1 MPAWSHQGPA
11 IETMI
16 SQPATLLDAHM
27 GTGKSYMAIQV
38 LKHDLLPSPSRQRA
52 GLGLILCPA
61 TVVGV
66 WRGETE
72 KHAPGVF
79 SVLAL
84 DKKSMTSR
92 QKSIEIERQ
101 IAHSSMHNMP
111 LLIVVNYETAITEAI
126 AFVLLKYTWDIVICD
141 ESHRLKGASGSSK
154 ARSSSGK
161 TLGGR
166 MGGTA
171 TSKLAYELSQRAK
184 RRVCL
189 TGTPMPNNPGD
200 IFGQYRFL
208 DPAIFGK
215 FWTHFT
221 AEYAVKNPHIPNKID
236 KWVKQDVFH
245 QKVNSIRHHIG
256 SDVLVL
262 PERQEIDIEVELS
275 PAGKKA
281 YMAMRKEALLEIRR
295 KIENEGGQ
303 ITEQML
309 EAIGQ
314 NGAVQHLR
322 LLQLAQGYVT
332 TVDHEE
338 IDTDTEKRK
347 ALCDLLDQTD
357 EPVCVYGW
365 FRHDL
370 AVVKRCCEILGRRYG
385 EVSGTRKDLTE
396 TGKYPDNVDVFGV
409 QCKSGGTGV
418 DLTRS
423 RIGII
428 LNSGLI
434 SPGDYD
440 QMMARQYRPGQTRNV
455 VFYHLLSV
463 GTVDMQIRKARAEK
477 RDVVRAILDGIVSGE
492 HGDDM
497 KFMQQDAIRMAMGV
511 FG

>member
-1 MPAWSHQGPA
+1 
-11 IETMI
+11 
-16 SQPATLLDAHM
+16 
-27 GTGKSYMAIQV
+27 MAIQV
-38 LKHDLLPSPSRQRA
+38 LRHDLLPTPTRPRA
-52 GLGLILCPA
+52 GFGLILCPA

-66 WRGETE
+66 WRGETN
-72 KHAPGVF
+72 KHCPGEF
-79 SVLAL
+79 DVLAL
-84 DKKSMTSR
+84 DKKSQTSALKAQTVR
-92 QKSIEIERQ
+92 QAISHAK
-101 IAHSSMHNMP
+101 MHNRP
-111 LLIVVNYETAITEAI
+111 FLLVVNYESAITQALTD
-126 AFVLLKYTWDIVICD
+126 VLLENAWDIVICD

-154 ARSSSGK
+154 KSAKGGAI
-161 TLGGR
+161 GGR

-171 TSKLAYELSQRAK
+171 TSKLAYELGLRTK

-208 DPAIFGK
+208 DHSIFGK
-215 FWTHFT
+215 YWTHFV
-221 AEYAVKNPHIPNKID
+221 AEYAIKNPNIPNKID
-236 KWVKQDVFH
+236 RWVKQDVLH
-245 QKVNSIRHHIG
+245 QKVNRIRHHIG

-262 PERQEIDIEVELS
+262 PERQEIDIEVDLS
-275 PAGKKA
+275 PAGRKA
-281 YMAMRKEALLEIRR
+281 YMSMRKEALLEIRR

-347 ALCDLLDQTD
+347 ALCDLLEQTD

-385 EVSGTRKDLTE
+385 EVSGSRKDLTE
-396 TGKYPDNVDVFGV
+396 NGTYPDDVDVFGV
-409 QCKSGGTGV
+409 QCKSGGAGIN
-418 DLTRS
+418 LTKS

-428 LNSGLI
+428 LNTGLI

-440 QMMARQYRPGQTRNV
+440 QMMARQYRPGQTKNV
-455 VFYHLLSV
+455 IFYHLLST

-477 RDVVRAILDGIVSGE
+477 RDVVRAVLDGILE
-492 HGDDM
+492 
-497 KFMQQDAIRMAMGV
+497 
-511 FG
+511 